1 VSDGETF
8 LRRKRCDID
17 IPGRYCVI
25 GDLIAAAVGR
35 NVDRR
40 DGEGGTLGALA
51 GVATWKVARRVV
63 PAAIVLGGA
72 ALGARY
78 LARKFRNQPASA

>member
-1 VSDGETF
+1 M
-8 LRRKRCDID
+8 
-17 IPGRYCVI
+17 I
-25 GDLIAAAVGR
+25 GDIIAAAIGR
-35 NVDRR
+35 DIDRR

-78 LARKFRNQPASA
+78 LIRKFGHAPASA